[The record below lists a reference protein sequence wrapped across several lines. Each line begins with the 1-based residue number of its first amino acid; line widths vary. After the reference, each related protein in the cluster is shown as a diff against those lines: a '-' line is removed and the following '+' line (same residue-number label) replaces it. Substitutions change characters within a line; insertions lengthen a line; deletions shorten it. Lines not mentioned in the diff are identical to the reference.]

1 MREMQ
6 PDTENA
12 FPSAYLCSECS
23 WSFALGRMSDL
34 GDFFQQ
40 KSAVL
45 SFADHE
51 CGTNPRANNN
61 QITRENQPGPDR
73 SLASN
78 SRLFR

>member
-51 CGTNPRANNN
+51 CGKIPEPTIIKSHVRTSLVLIVPGV
-61 QITRENQPGPDR
+61 QQP
-73 SLASN
+73 AI
-78 SRLFR
+78 